1 MKRKGIA
8 LLRFISARTLLG
20 ALLGIGV
27 AISEISFTQQRCK
40 VVDSYKIYLAKTDVP
55 GFVAELTIETLECGK
70 KKIRRGIITNIINC
84 GMSCPAAITPERRQF
99 GVE

>member
-27 AISEISFTQQRCK
+27 AISDISFTQQRCAVK
-40 VVDSYKIYLAKTDVP
+40 RKFD
-55 GFVAELTIETLECGK
+55 EE
-70 KKIRRGIITNIINC
+70 
-84 GMSCPAAITPERRQF
+84 
-99 GVE
+99 